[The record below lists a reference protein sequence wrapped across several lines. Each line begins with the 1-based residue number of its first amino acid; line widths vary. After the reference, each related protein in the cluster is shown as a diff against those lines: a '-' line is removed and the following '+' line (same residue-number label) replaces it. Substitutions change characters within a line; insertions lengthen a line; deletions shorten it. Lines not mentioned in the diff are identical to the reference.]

1 MDMTWLDLWKF
12 HGAALLA
19 GCVIDWIIGDPLWLP
34 HPVRLMGTMIAGM
47 EQRLGRWTEGT
58 GRKGQSRAGAI
69 LAASMCM
76 IWWCIPWAIVHAAEL
91 LWPAWAWAA
100 LLLAEGFLCSFM
112 LAARGLYT
120 ESMKVCR
127 SLEAGRTEEARY
139 NVSMI
144 VGRDTSVLDEGGIA
158 RAAVETVAENASD
171 GVIAPLLFM
180 ALLGPAGGTLYKAVN
195 TMDSMVGYKNER
207 YLYFGRCADRKSV
220 V

>member
-47 EQRLGRWTEGT
+47 EQRLRRWTEGT

-100 LLLAEGFLCSFM
+100 LLLAEGFLCSLM

-120 ESMKVCR
+120 ESSKFCR
-127 SLEAGRTEEARY
+127 SLEAGRT
-139 NVSMI
+139 
-144 VGRDTSVLDEGGIA
+144 
-158 RAAVETVAENASD
+158 
-171 GVIAPLLFM
+171 
-180 ALLGPAGGTLYKAVN
+180 
-195 TMDSMVGYKNER
+195 
-207 YLYFGRCADRKSV
+207 
-220 V
+220 